1 MVINKLIMKS
11 ATFSYPWV
19 LSDTMLGVRVAMV
32 SGIEMVV
39 IAAPAIDSEVVEG
52 VAYAVE
58 VLVAVIIGVAPAIG
72 VDMLTANGTAAVMA
86 PLELSFPSP

>member
-19 LSDTMLGVRVAMV
+19 LSDTMLGVRVAMA

-39 IAAPAIDSEVVEG
+39 IAAPAIDSEVVE
-52 VAYAVE
+52 
-58 VLVAVIIGVAPAIG
+58 
-72 VDMLTANGTAAVMA
+72 
-86 PLELSFPSP
+86 